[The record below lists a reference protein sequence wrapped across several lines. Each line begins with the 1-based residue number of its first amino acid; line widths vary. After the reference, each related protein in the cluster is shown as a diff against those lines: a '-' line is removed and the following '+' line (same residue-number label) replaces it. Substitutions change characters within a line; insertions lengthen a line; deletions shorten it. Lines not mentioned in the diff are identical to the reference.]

1 MADQDPSPSLGF
13 HPSAR
18 RIVRFGAFRMDLAD
32 GTLWRDGGEIRLP
45 PRALAL
51 LQHLVERAGRVV
63 SKQAL
68 MDAAWK
74 DAHVSETSLT
84 EAIGVI
90 RQTLGDDPQQPQFVQ
105 TVHRRGYRFVA
116 PIAVDGAQG
125 GPFDGAQGRPAM
137 AAVAAPLPAAGSP
150 EAERPARRLL
160 VVAGVAALLLAVAT
174 VAWLRPWPQ
183 TAARVTRASITL
195 PADQAPAPGLSA
207 HPVIAISP
215 DGQRIVYTAGSTGAY
230 QLFLRRMDQ
239 FEATPI
245 PGTRGGHGPFFSPDG
260 GSVAFFQESAL
271 KRVSLDGGEL
281 TTITSAAGG
290 YGGTW
295 LDDGTIVFA
304 PEATGGLMRVAEAGG
319 TPSPLPRP
327 TLGCGYRW
335 PSAAADGDTIIAT
348 RWPSSVLSAAVVAI
362 SLKHGTERVIAERAT
377 FGRYVPTGH
386 VVFLRQGELYAAP
399 FTPGAGAGP
408 LRPVLS
414 DVMTGATG
422 AGQFG
427 FSPAG
432 TLLYVPDSPER
443 TRRMLA
449 TVDRQGRM
457 TDLPMPGRPVQNLS
471 TCGERFAVTIS
482 ERGASDVWIG
492 RLDRATLSRLTSD
505 GLNIEPVWTPDC
517 QTLTFSSSRT
527 GVMNI
532 YVKPADG
539 SGDAERIVEG
549 PHTLAPGSWTP
560 DGRRLLHWQ
569 IGGETRADI
578 WILDRDTGRRRPLV
592 STRANEAMPRMSPDG
607 RRFAYQSDESGRPE
621 IYVGSLDG
629 TGRIQV
635 SSDGGT
641 FPAWAHDGRELH
653 YLQSRAIMRV
663 VMPDAPDGAPSDPQQ
678 VFSHPDLVG
687 FRPTP
692 SGFLI
697 VRRTT
702 EHLPLTKLN
711 LVVNW
716 FSELQRPD
724 P

>member
-1 MADQDPSPSLGF
+1 MADQDPSPSLVF

-32 GTLWRDGGEIRLP
+32 GTLWREGEEIRLP

-116 PIAVDGAQG
+116 PITVDGA
-125 GPFDGAQGRPAM
+125 PFDSAQGKPFDVAQGRPSTAPTPESL
-137 AAVAAPLPAAGSP
+137 APRRRVGHGLVA
-150 EAERPARRLL
+150 
-160 VVAGVAALLLAVAT
+160 AGVAALLLAVAA
-174 VAWLRPWPQ
+174 VVWLRPWRQ
-183 TAARVTRASITL
+183 AAGRVTRASITL
-195 PADQAPAPGLSA
+195 PADQAPAPGLNA
-207 HPVIAISP
+207 HPVVAISP
-215 DGQRIVYTAGSTGAY
+215 DGQRIVYTAGSTGSY

-260 GSVAFFQESAL
+260 RSVAFFQEGAL

-281 TTITSAAGG
+281 TTITSAAVGF
-290 YGGTW
+290 GGTW
-295 LDDGTIVFA
+295 MDDGTIVFA
-304 PEATGGLMRVAEAGG
+304 PEATGGLMRVADTGG

-335 PSAAADGDTIIAT
+335 PSAVNDGDTIIAT

-362 SLKHGTERVIAERAT
+362 SLKHGTEQVIAERAT

-386 VVFLRQGELYAAP
+386 VVFLRQGELHAAP
-399 FTPGAGAGP
+399 FTPGAGPGP

-414 DVMTGATG
+414 DVMTGVTG

-432 TLLYVPDSPER
+432 TLLYLPDSPER
-443 TRRMLA
+443 TRRVLA
-449 TVDRQGRM
+449 TVDRHGRM
-457 TDLPMPGRPVQNLS
+457 TDLPIPGRPFQNLS
-471 TCGERFAVTIS
+471 TCGERFAATIS
-482 ERGASDVWIG
+482 ERGASDIWIG
-492 RLDRATLSRLTSD
+492 RFDRTTLSRLTSD

-517 QTLTFSSSRT
+517 QMLTFSSSRS

-532 YVKPADG
+532 YLRAADG
-539 SGDAERIVEG
+539 SGEAQRIVEG
-549 PHTLAPGSWTP
+549 PHTLAAGSWTP

-569 IGGETRADI
+569 LGGETRADI

-592 STRANEAMPRMSPDG
+592 STRATEAVPRVSPDG

-621 IYVGSLDG
+621 IYVGSLQA
-629 TGRIQV
+629 TGRVQV

-641 FPAWAHDGRELH
+641 SPAWAPDGRELY
-653 YLQSRAIMRV
+653 YLQSHTIMRV
-663 VMPDAPDGAPSDPQQ
+663 AMSDAPDGAPSDPQQ
-678 VFSHPDLVG
+678 IFTHPDLVT

-692 SGFLI
+692 TGFLI
-697 VRRTT
+697 VRRTA
-702 EHLPLTKLN
+702 EHFPLTKLN

-716 FSELQRPD
+716 FAELQRQIP
-724 P
+724 